1 MKEVID
7 ALSDLVTNVVA
18 FVVMLVLA
26 ILSFYFTV
34 FVVRAGAGLAGMTPS
49 ADFVVLSATL
59 LAVAAIYGAA
69 VSPGK

>member
-1 MKEVID
+1 MD
-7 ALSDLVTNVVA
+7 ALGDLVTNVVA

-26 ILSFYFTV
+26 VLSFYFTV

-69 VSPGK
+69 VSPGE